1 MAKKFFQKR
10 ISTNAL
16 GMRIDEITTLYATQ
30 RHKFERRWYDNNFFD
45 DGFHFRYV
53 SRTTGKILD
62 QSESSSLGMPQRSIP
77 KASRQIRGVAN
88 LLLGPEYTPVIYPE
102 AISKVNYQD
111 PLMYKAA
118 EELAKEIAKKT
129 GHFIQEEW
137 REQHLKE
144 KLIHMV
150 ILAAK
155 HGVSFLQVW
164 ADGVDEKIKTEV
176 YDAFD
181 IYLDGSMNSIYD
193 CPMIIKTTKK
203 TIDELQANEMFDE
216 DATAS
221 LTPDNKYASS
231 EIKDAYMKSKFGTG
245 DGNSVAP
252 SVILKEAFI
261 KEYVNEENREFIP
274 KDILKEKAKGD
285 VIVRH
290 AFSAGGVVILD
301 EYLDVP
307 DYPFVD
313 FRFEPG
319 AIYQTPYI
327 ERFIPANK
335 SLDIAMSRIEKW
347 LNTMVTGTW
356 LTRKGEDFTITNV
369 PGGQKLEYTAQP
381 PVQGAI
387 QPLPNTVFNYIQ
399 LLNQNIEEQ
408 GASSSA
414 LNQLPDGVKS
424 GKAIESV
431 KATEFA
437 NLKIPSDQLKES
449 VRNISERML
458 DITSRFIYPK
468 NIMLLEEGEP
478 QYFDIIG
485 ERGMKKREELG
496 IQTQTEYV
504 PIKSDYRVDINVE
517 SGLGFTEQGKRE
529 TALQIAE
536 FMRGL
541 AQEGYVNQE
550 GVKLFVKQLLD
561 TFAYGNTA
569 EFMQVMDEVQE
580 QPQMTEDQI
589 QQMKVAVLEVMK
601 DAGLV
606 GPDAE
611 QQQVDSTKMGVA
623 EVIKD
628 LG

>member
-164 ADGVDEKIKTEV
+164 ADGVEEKIKTEV

-203 TIDELQANEMFDE
+203 TIEELQANEQFDE
-216 DATAS
+216 DRTAT

-274 KDILKEKAKGD
+274 KDILEEKAKGD
-285 VIVRH
+285 VVVRH

-569 EFMQVMDEVQE
+569 EFMQVMDEAGDTQ
-580 QPQMTEDQI
+580 QMTEDQI
-589 QQMKVAVLEVMK
+589 AQIKVAVLEVMK

>member
-88 LLLGPEYTPVIYPE
+88 LLLGPEYLPVIYPE
-102 AISKVNYQD
+102 AISKINYQD
-111 PLMYKAA
+111 PLMYAAA

-164 ADGVDEKIKTEV
+164 ADGVEEKIKTEV

-203 TIDELQANEMFDE
+203 TIDELQANEQFDE
-216 DATAS
+216 DKTAM

-261 KEYVNEENREFIP
+261 KEYVNEENKEFIP

-285 VIVRH
+285 IVVRH

-408 GASSSA
+408 GASTSA

-468 NIMLLEEGEP
+468 NVMLLEEGEP

-485 ERGMKKREELG
+485 ERGMKKRQEMD
-496 IQTQTEYV
+496 IKTQTDYV

-589 QQMKVAVLEVMK
+589 AQMKVAVLEVMK

-611 QQQVDSTKMGVA
+611 QQQVDTTKAGVA